1 MILPFKLSAF
11 MYYDKFIAS
20 YTSATG
26 EQESHL
32 ILVGNEEGITQL
44 MIDNGSKEIN
54 ILAEWMHSSTFFND
68 AKQQLREYFNNK
80 RQTFD
85 LKLNPAGTVFQR
97 HAWQQLI
104 KIPYGETRR
113 YKDIAAG
120 LGNPNASRAVGMAN
134 NKNPIPIIIPCHRV
148 IGANN
153 KLVGYAYGL
162 ELKQQLLSLEQRC

>member
-1 MILPFKLSAF
+1 
-11 MYYDKFIAS
+11 MYYDKF
-20 YTSATG
+20 TVQLATPSD
-26 EQESHL
+26 EQDYL
-32 ILVGNEEGITQL
+32 IILVGDEKGISQL
-44 MIDNGSKEIN
+44 LIDNDTKEIN
-54 ILAEWMHSSTFFND
+54 IDADWQHSSTFFNE

-80 RQTFD
+80 RQVFE
-85 LKLNPAGTVFQR
+85 LELNPAGTVFQR

-162 ELKQQLLSLEQRC
+162 TLKQQLLSLEKNS

>member
-1 MILPFKLSAF
+1 
-11 MYYDKFIAS
+11 MYYDKFTAQLM
-20 YTSATG
+20 TPTG
-26 EQESHL
+26 EQDCHI
-32 ILVGNEEGITQL
+32 ILVGDEEGISQL
-44 MIDNGSKEIN
+44 LIDNGSKTIEI
-54 ILAEWMHSSTFFND
+54 AAGWQHSSTFFND

-80 RQTFD
+80 RQVFD

-162 ELKQQLLSLEQRC
+162 ELKQQLLSLENSHSRSFA